1 MDFVQRQQKDQEA
14 GAAVGVDFMSIRSPV
29 RANDCHMASF
39 RLNIIIKIILFGWFL
54 CKDGLKI
61 AIKREQTKTCFEY
74 AEQERFIK
82 RPTRYQPR
90 ATPWVNNGVVD
101 CVVRFE

>member
-1 MDFVQRQQKDQEA
+1 M
-14 GAAVGVDFMSIRSPV
+14 
-29 RANDCHMASF
+29 
-39 RLNIIIKIILFGWFL
+39 KIVCCKNGFW

-61 AIKREQTKTCFEY
+61 AIKREQTKTCFQY

-101 CVVRFE
+101 CALQGQKPYICHNAYALAGR